1 MKQPNRTNK
10 DMKTKLKELAQLW
23 KDKAAAYRISAIL
36 NEKAGQS
43 SMGAMDDG
51 LSIAFKK
58 CAEQL
63 ETLLKEE
70 E

>member
-1 MKQPNRTNK
+1 
-10 DMKTKLKELAQLW
+10 MKTKLKELAKLW
-23 KDKAAAYRISAIL
+23 KRKSEDLRIYSLLNKAMGMSAMGSFDEGALTAYKI
-36 NEKAGQS
+36 
-43 SMGAMDDG
+43 
-51 LSIAFKK
+51 